1 VIRLM
6 LRLALLLWIVSLA
19 VLLIARSVDGKRGDP
34 SRGSALYNGGRLACT
49 ACHGFGV
56 LSVPPLVGIASRI
69 AVERLAQPGM
79 DGETV
84 ALYLAQSILDP
95 NRYLVP
101 GFPANN
107 MPHYAVGGT
116 FGLSWQELNDL
127 VAYLMTL

>member
-1 VIRLM
+1 MIRLI

-19 VLLIARSVDGKRGDP
+19 ALLIARSLDGQHGDP

-56 LSVPPLVGIASRI
+56 LSVPSLIGIASRI
-69 AVERLAQPGM
+69 DGARLADT
-79 DGETV
+79 DGSSKTV
-84 ALYLAQSILDP
+84 ALYLAQSIIDP
-95 NRYLVP
+95 NAYLVP
-101 GFPANN
+101 GYPANN

>member
-1 VIRLM
+1 
-6 LRLALLLWIVSLA
+6 LRLALVLWIVSLA
-19 VLLIARSVDGKRGDP
+19 ALLIARSVDGQRGDP

-49 ACHGFGV
+49 ACHDFGV
-56 LSVPPLVGIASRI
+56 LSVPSLAGIAERV
-69 AVERLAQPGM
+69 AGERLAQPEMG
-79 DGETV
+79 GETI
-84 ALYLAQSILDP
+84 ALYLAQSVLDP

>member
-1 VIRLM
+1 MTRLI

-19 VLLIARSVDGKRGDP
+19 ALLIARSVDGQHGNP
-34 SRGSALYNGGRLACT
+34 SRGLALYDGGRLACT

-56 LSVPPLVGIASRI
+56 LSVPPLAGIARR
-69 AVERLAQPGM
+69 VVDERLPQLESG
-79 DGETV
+79 GTTV
-84 ALYLAQSILDP
+84 ALYLAQSIIDP

-107 MPHYAVGGT
+107 MPHYAIGGT

-127 VAYLMTL
+127 VAYLLIL

>member
-1 VIRLM
+1 MIRLL
-6 LRLALLLWIVSLA
+6 LRLALLLWVVSL
-19 VLLIARSVDGKRGDP
+19 VGLLIVRSVDGQHGDP
-34 SRGSALYNGGRLACT
+34 SRGSALYNNGRLACT

-56 LSVPPLVGIASRI
+56 LSVPQLTGIARRI
-69 AVERLAQPGM
+69 PAERLTQAGM
-79 DGETV
+79 GDETV

-107 MPHYAVGGT
+107 MPHYAIGGT